1 MTDVILYAAPGSCS
15 RVPCIALE
23 EIGLSFEYRPI
34 VFMKG
39 EHKAPDYKK
48 LNPKGKVPCLVI
60 DGEPLTENVAILGYL
75 NSRFPEAALL
85 PHVANELERM
95 RQVADLCFCS
105 ATLHPIVT
113 RIRIPQFFAAPD
125 SVRGVF
131 DAGCEAMREYFQ
143 LIEDRFAN
151 DLWWYGDTWSAMD
164 GYLNWIFWRVEGANF
179 PTSDYPRFSDHAVRV
194 EQRPAVQ
201 RALAREQAAQAELEA
216 KGLAFKP
223 PPLPDAK
230 AVTKSKLS

>member
-1 MTDVILYAAPGSCS
+1 MTDITLYAAPGSCS

-23 EIGLSFEYRPI
+23 EIGLPFEYRPI

-75 NSRFPEAALL
+75 NSRFPEAGLL
-85 PHVANELERM
+85 PPAADELARM
-95 RQVADLCFCS
+95 RQIADLCFCS

-113 RIRIPQFFAAPD
+113 RIRMPQFFAAPEAT
-125 SVRGVF
+125 RGVF
-131 DAGCEAMREYFQ
+131 DAGCAAMREYFQ
-143 LIEDRFAN
+143 LVEDRLAREP
-151 DLWWYGDTWSAMD
+151 WWYGDTFSAMD
-164 GYLNWIFWRVEGANF
+164 GYLYWVFWRVEGANF
-179 PTSDYPRFSDHAVRV
+179 PTADYPHFSDHARRV
-194 EQRPAVQ
+194 EQRPAVR
-201 RALAREQAAQAELEA
+201 RALAREQAAQSELES

-223 PPLPDAK
+223 PPLPDA
-230 AVTKSKLS
+230 